1 MIGGTLDTTIRTNER
16 RALSEYVSYYDDP
29 NDDDNNL
36 PSSVKVRTT
45 QATGL
50 GIEVDG
56 VVTNLD
62 SAAAVSYTHLTLP
75 TSYAV

>member
-1 MIGGTLDTTIRTNER
+1 MIGGTTLNTSIRTNER

-45 QATGL
+45 GSTGL
-50 GIEVDG
+50 GLSLI
-56 VVTNLD
+56 
-62 SAAAVSYTHLTLP
+62 HI
-75 TSYAV
+75 